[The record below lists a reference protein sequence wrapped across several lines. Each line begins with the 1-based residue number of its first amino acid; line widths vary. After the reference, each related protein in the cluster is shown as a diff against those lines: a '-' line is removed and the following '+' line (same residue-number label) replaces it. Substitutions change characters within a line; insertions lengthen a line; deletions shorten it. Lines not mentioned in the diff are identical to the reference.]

1 MWASFHGGGSSLG
14 LGLGLVLWKQLEV
27 CDTRGS
33 RWKYVGAYGSSL
45 KLPRNIFVEAAIDGS
60 SGASTSTDS
69 GNSHVLPRK
78 LPLTLMGSKSNSINF
93 HVSLEINRK

>member
-45 KLPRNIFVEAAIDGS
+45 KLPRNIFVEAALMEAME
-60 SGASTSTDS
+60 ASTSTDR
-69 GNSHVLPRK
+69 GKFHVIPWK
-78 LPLTLMGSKSNSINF
+78 LPPTYMEACLLYTSPSPQDS
-93 HVSLEINRK
+93 